1 MYELYETH
9 EQTSGL
15 HRGFGKAEPLQA
27 EYYPAQVLPPRR
39 IRDAGLRNESA
50 RTWRQPGTGY
60 VKTSYGNDDD
70 FLAGKP
76 LVIKWVYYIGFAL
89 AMSGVLPMAAAAF
102 LFWLF
107 DLLNC
112 QWVVFPM
119 FFGALWLLVSQVCK

>member
-1 MYELYETH
+1 MYEPYETH

-15 HRGFGKAEPLQA
+15 HRGFGKAEPAQA
-27 EYYPAQVLPPRR
+27 EYCAARVLPARR
-39 IRDAGLRNESA
+39 IHDAGLRNESA

-76 LVIKWVYYIGFAL
+76 LVIKWVCYIGFGL
-89 AMSGVLPMAAAAF
+89 AMSGVLPMAACAF
-102 LFWLF
+102 MFWLF

-119 FFGALWLLVSQVCK
+119 FFGSLWLLVSQVCK

>member
-1 MYELYETH
+1 MYEPYETH
-9 EQTSGL
+9 EQTNGL
-15 HRGFGKAEPLQA
+15 YPGFDYAKPLQA
-27 EYYPAQVLPPRR
+27 ERYATQVLPARR
-39 IRDAGLRNESA
+39 IHGASRRTESA

-60 VKTSYGNDDD
+60 VKTYRSDDDD

-76 LVIKWVYYIGFAL
+76 LVFKWVCYIGFGL

-112 QWVVFPM
+112 WWVVFPL
-119 FFGALWLLVSQVCK
+119 FFGSLWLLVSQVCK

>member
-1 MYELYETH
+1 MYEPYETH

-27 EYYPAQVLPPRR
+27 EYYPAQVFPPRR

-50 RTWRQPGTGY
+50 RTWRQPGTGN
-60 VKTSYGNDDD
+60 VKTFHSDDDD

-76 LVIKWVYYIGFAL
+76 MVFKWVCYIGFGL

-112 QWVVFPM
+112 GWVAFPM
-119 FFGALWLLVSQVCK
+119 FIGVLWLLVSQVCK

>member
-1 MYELYETH
+1 MYESYETH

-15 HRGFGKAEPLQA
+15 HRGFAQRKPLQA

-70 FLAGKP
+70 FLAGKQA
-76 LVIKWVYYIGFAL
+76 VFKWVCYIGFGL
-89 AMSGVLPMAAAAF
+89 MMSGVLPMAACAF
-102 LFWLF
+102 MFWLF

-112 QWVVFPM
+112 WWVVFPL
-119 FFGALWLLVSQVCK
+119 FFGSLWLLVSQVCK

>member
-1 MYELYETH
+1 MYEPYETR

-15 HRGFGKAEPLQA
+15 HRGFDKAEPLQA
-27 EYYPAQVLPPRR
+27 EYCAARVLPARR
-39 IRDAGLRNESA
+39 IHDAGLRNESA
-50 RTWRQPGTGY
+50 RTWRQPGTGN
-60 VKTSYGNDDD
+60 VKTFRSDDDD

-76 LVIKWVYYIGFAL
+76 LVIKWVYYIGFGL

-112 QWVVFPM
+112 GWVAFPM
-119 FFGALWLLVSQVCK
+119 FIGVLWLLVSQVCK

>member
-1 MYELYETH
+1 MYESYETH
-9 EQTSGL
+9 GQTSGL
-15 HRGFGKAEPLQA
+15 HRGFAQRKPLQA

-76 LVIKWVYYIGFAL
+76 LVFKWVCYIGFGL
-89 AMSGVLPMAAAAF
+89 AMSGVLPMAACAF
-102 LFWLF
+102 MFWLF

-112 QWVVFPM
+112 WWVVFPL
-119 FFGALWLLVSQVCK
+119 FFGSLWLLVSQVCK

>member
-1 MYELYETH
+1 MYEPYETH

-15 HRGFGKAEPLQA
+15 HRGFDKAKPAQA
-27 EYYPAQVLPPRR
+27 ECCAARVLPARR
-39 IRDAGLRNESA
+39 IHDAGLRNESA
-50 RTWRQPGTGY
+50 RTWRQPGTGN
-60 VKTSYGNDDD
+60 VKTFHSDDDD

-76 LVIKWVYYIGFAL
+76 LVFKWVCYIGFGL

-112 QWVVFPM
+112 WWVVFPL
-119 FFGALWLLVSQVCK
+119 FFGSLWLLVSQVCK